1 MAALKSLPPA
11 VGALLRNPV
20 LIVLVGL
27 YGLIQLPQLLL
38 QPSQPI
44 LAAVVSLG
52 ASGVLLLAMPFIQ
65 GGLLGMA
72 DEALS
77 GRTNLGTFIAEGKR
91 NYVRLLLGYL
101 AIFAINLI
109 LGFVA
114 FFAIIIGGIG
124 FGLAA
129 GNGQPNLAVLAVVA
143 VVGLLALFA
152 YLLFAFFIQFYGHA
166 VVLSGSELVAGF
178 KQSVALVRQNLLS
191 TFGYSLIL
199 LVGGVVIGGIS
210 GLASF
215 VFTPQPADLP
225 FSLPE
230 FSTALVAV
238 AAIVY
243 VVGIALLG
251 GFYATYSVSFYR
263 SIEA

>member
-1 MAALKSLPPA
+1 
-11 VGALLRNPV
+11 
-20 LIVLVGL
+20 
-27 YGLIQLPQLLL
+27 
-38 QPSQPI
+38 
-44 LAAVVSLG
+44 
-52 ASGVLLLAMPFIQ
+52 
-65 GGLLGMA
+65 MA

-77 GRTNLGTFIAEGKR
+77 GRTKLGTFIAEGKR
-91 NYVRLLLGYL
+91 NYVTLLLGYL
-101 AIFAINLI
+101 AIFAINLV

-124 FGLAA
+124 FAA
-129 GNGQPNLAVLAVVA
+129 GNGQPNLAVLAVVT

-178 KQSVALVRQNLLS
+178 KQSVTLVRQNLLS

-199 LVGGVVIGGIS
+199 LVGGVVIGSIS

-230 FSTALVAV
+230 FSPVLVAV
-238 AAIVY
+238 AVIVY
-243 VVGIALLG
+243 VVGIAVLG

>member
-1 MAALKSLPPA
+1 MAALKSLQPA
-11 VGALLRNPV
+11 AGALLRNPV

-52 ASGVLLLAMPFIQ
+52 ASGVLLLAIPFIQ

-72 DEALS
+72 DEALT
-77 GRTNLGTFIAEGKR
+77 GQTNLGTFIAEGKR
-91 NYVRLLLGYL
+91 NYVILLLGYFT
-101 AIFAINLI
+101 IFAINLV
-109 LGFVA
+109 LGVA
-114 FFAIIIGGIG
+114 MVFAVIIGGVG
-124 FGLAA
+124 FAV
-129 GNGQPNLAVLAVVA
+129 GNGQPNLAVLAVVV
-143 VVGLLALFA
+143 VVGLLAPFA
-152 YLLFAFFIQFYGHA
+152 YLLFAFFIQFYAHA

-199 LVGGVVIGGIS
+199 LVGGIVLGGIS

-215 VFTPQPADLP
+215 AFAPQPADFP
-225 FSLPE
+225 FSFPE
-230 FSTALVAV
+230 VSTVLVAV
-238 AAIVY
+238 AAVVY
-243 VVGIALLG
+243 ILAIAMLG

-263 SIEA
+263 SIEV

>member
-1 MAALKSLPPA
+1 MAALKSLQPA

-27 YGLIQLPQLLL
+27 YGLVQLPQLLL

-72 DEALS
+72 DEALT
-77 GRTNLGTFIAEGKR
+77 GQTNLGTFIADGKR
-91 NYVRLLLGYL
+91 NYVTLLLGYV

-109 LGFVA
+109 LGIGIV
-114 FFAIIIGGIG
+114 FAVIIGGVG
-124 FGLAA
+124 FAV
-129 GNGQPNLAVLAVVA
+129 GNGEPNLAVLAVVV

-152 YLLFAFFIQFYGHA
+152 YLLFAFFIQFYAHA

-178 KQSVALVRQNLLS
+178 KQSVALVRRNLLS

-199 LVGGVVIGGIS
+199 LAGGIVLGSIS

-215 VFTPQPADLP
+215 AFAPQPADFP
-225 FSLPE
+225 FWFPE
-230 FSTALVAV
+230 VSTVVIAIAAV
-238 AAIVY
+238 VYTLAI
-243 VVGIALLG
+243 AMLG

-263 SIEA
+263 SIEV